1 VDQNWY
7 LEVAPA
13 PPGKNESTTRLRVKT
28 NHGGQIVDEYIEV
41 PPVPRQK
48 WVFISI
54 LRDGR
59 RFDVMYDNKIVASQ
73 RLQNYP
79 AIVSSPLMVG
89 SKAFMGSVIHVMA
102 QGKRLSPSDVSRI
115 RDMYVDTNGT
125 VLEGNTFNLSLPT
138 IAFLGKCPSG
148 LPCNP
153 VTKPP
158 GNNLFSWSTPYA

>member
-1 VDQNWY
+1 
-7 LEVAPA
+7 
-13 PPGKNESTTRLRVKT
+13 
-28 NHGGQIVDEYIEV
+28 
-41 PPVPRQK
+41 
-48 WVFISI
+48 
-54 LRDGR
+54 
-59 RFDVMYDNKIVASQ
+59 MYDNKIVASQ